1 MNRLFAPPKK
11 SSVSR
16 TRVDQAV
23 MTAPRGHSTYS
34 LLAPLHYEANY
45 AYPVVVWLHSDGGDE
60 KQLLRVMQH
69 ISMRNYVGLGVR
81 GSLPCEGRRGY
92 QWQQSPASIIT
103 AENRVQEAIAA
114 AQAKFNVNSD
124 RIFLAGHEAGGT
136 MAFRLALRSP
146 RNYAGALSVGGR
158 FPLGQMPLLNLHSLR
173 DLPLFLAYCRDSE
186 TYTEGDLCDELPLF
200 HAAALKVAIR
210 QYPCGDELTTQ
221 MLADMD
227 AWMMERVTGVPSHSE
242 ESATVS
248 RGQWN

>member
-11 SSVSR
+11 SPVHR
-16 TRVDQAV
+16 TRVDQGV
-23 MTAPRGHSTYS
+23 LTASRGHSTYS

-45 AYPVVVWLHSDGGDE
+45 SYPVVAWLHGDGGDE
-60 KQLLRVMQH
+60 KQILRVMPH
-69 ISMRNYVGLGVR
+69 VSMRNYVGIGVR
-81 GSLPCEGRRGY
+81 ASVPCEGRRGF
-92 QWQQSPASIIT
+92 QWQQSPQSILT
-103 AENRVQEAIAA
+103 AESRVQEAIDAA
-114 AQAKFNVNSD
+114 KAKFNVNAD
-124 RIFLAGHEAGGT
+124 RIFLAGHETGGT
-136 MAFRLALRSP
+136 MAYRLALRSP
-146 RNYAGALSVGGR
+146 RKYAGALSAGGR

-186 TYTEGDLCDELPLF
+186 AYSSDDVCDELPIF

-227 AWMMERVTGVPSHSE
+227 AWMMERVTGIPSQAE
-242 ESATVS
+242 ESTTVS

>member
-1 MNRLFAPPKK
+1 MNRLFAAPKK

-16 TRVDQAV
+16 NRVDQGV
-23 MTAPRGHSTYS
+23 MTAPRSHSTYS
-34 LLAPLHYEANY
+34 LLAPMHYEPNY

-60 KQLLRVMQH
+60 KQLLKVMPH
-69 ISMRNYVGLGVR
+69 LSMRNYVAVGVR
-81 GSLPCEGRRGY
+81 GSNPCIGRRGY
-92 QWQQSPASIIT
+92 EWEQSPQSILT

-114 AQAKFNVNSD
+114 ARAKFNLNTD

-136 MAFRLALRSP
+136 MAYRLALRSP
-146 RNYAGALSVGGR
+146 QNFAGALSAGGP
-158 FPLGQMPLLNLHSLR
+158 FPLGQMPLMNLHSLR

-186 TYTEGDLCDELPLF
+186 TYSSDDLCDELPLF

-221 MLADMD
+221 MLIDMD
-227 AWMMERVTGVPSHSE
+227 AWMMERVTGVPSQSE
-242 ESATVS
+242 ESAVAS

>member
-23 MTAPRGHSTYS
+23 MTAPRGHSIFS
-34 LLAPLHYEANY
+34 LLAPMHYEANY
-45 AYPVVVWLHSDGGDE
+45 AYPVVIWLHSDGGDE
-60 KQLLRVMQH
+60 KQLLRVMPH

-81 GSLPCEGRRGY
+81 ASLPCEGRRGY
-92 QWQQSPASIIT
+92 QWQQSPQSILT
-103 AENRVQEAIAA
+103 VESRVQEALAA
-114 AQAKFNVNSD
+114 ARAKFNINTD

-136 MAFRLALRSP
+136 MAYRLALRSP
-146 RNYAGALSVGGR
+146 HSYAGALSVGGA
-158 FPLGQMPLLNLHSLR
+158 FPLGHMPLLNLHSLR

-186 TYTEGDLCDELPLF
+186 TYSEGNLCDELPLF

-227 AWMMERVTGVPSHSE
+227 AWMMERVTGIPSHTE

-248 RGQWN
+248 RGEWN

>member
-23 MTAPRGHSTYS
+23 MTAPRGHSTFS
-34 LLAPLHYEANY
+34 LLAPMHYEANY

-60 KQLLRVMQH
+60 KQLLRVMPH

-81 GSLPCEGRRGY
+81 ASLPCDGRRGY
-92 QWQQSPASIIT
+92 QWQQTPQSILT
-103 AENRVQEAIAA
+103 AESRVQEAIAA
-114 AQAKFNVNSD
+114 AKAKFNVNSD
-124 RIFLAGHEAGGT
+124 RIFVAGHEAGGT
-136 MAFRLALRSP
+136 MAYRLALRSP
-146 RNYAGALSVGGR
+146 HSYAGALSVGGA
-158 FPLGQMPLLNLHSLR
+158 FPLGHMPLLNLQSLR

-186 TYTEGDLCDELPLF
+186 TYSEGNLCDELPLF
-200 HAAALKVAIR
+200 HAATLKVAIR

-227 AWMMERVTGVPSHSE
+227 AWMMERVTGIPSCTE
-242 ESATVS
+242 ESAAVS
-248 RGQWN
+248 RGEWN

>member
-23 MTAPRGHSTYS
+23 MTAPRGHSIFS
-34 LLAPLHYEANY
+34 LLAPMHYEANY
-45 AYPVVVWLHSDGGDE
+45 AYPVVIWLHSDGGDE
-60 KQLLRVMQH
+60 KQLLRVMPH

-81 GSLPCEGRRGY
+81 ASLPCEGRRGY
-92 QWQQSPASIIT
+92 LWQQSPQSILT
-103 AENRVQEAIAA
+103 AESRVQEALAA
-114 AQAKFNVNSD
+114 ARAKFNINTD

-136 MAFRLALRSP
+136 MAYRLALRSP
-146 RNYAGALSVGGR
+146 HSYAGALSVGGA
-158 FPLGQMPLLNLHSLR
+158 FPLGHMPLLNLHSLR

-186 TYTEGDLCDELPLF
+186 TYSEGNLCDELPLF

-221 MLADMD
+221 MLTDMD
-227 AWMMERVTGVPSHSE
+227 AWMMERVTGIPSHAE
-242 ESATVS
+242 ESATAS
-248 RGQWN
+248 RGEWN

>member
-23 MTAPRGHSTYS
+23 KTAPRGQTTYN
-34 LLAPLHYEANY
+34 LLAPMHYEANY
-45 AYPVVVWLHSDGGDE
+45 AYPVVVWLHSNGGDE
-60 KQLLRVMQH
+60 KQHLRVMPH
-69 ISMRNYVGLGVR
+69 LSMRNYVGVGVR
-81 GSLPCEGRRGY
+81 ASVPCEGRRGF
-92 QWQQSPASIIT
+92 QWEQSPQCILS
-103 AENRVQEAIAA
+103 AEHRVQEAVAA
-114 AQAKFNVNSD
+114 AKAKFNVNPS

-136 MAFRLALRSP
+136 MAYRLALRSP
-146 RNYAGALSVGGR
+146 QKYAGALSAGGP
-158 FPLGQMPLLNLHSLR
+158 FPLGHMPLANLHNLR

-186 TYTEGDLCDELPLF
+186 TYTSEDLCDELPLF
-200 HAAALKVAIR
+200 HTAALKVAIR

-227 AWMMERVTGVPSHSE
+227 AWMMEHVTGAPCCSE
-242 ESATVS
+242 ESAAIG

>member
-16 TRVDQAV
+16 TRVDQGV
-23 MTAPRGHSTYS
+23 KTAPRGHSTYS
-34 LLAPLHYEANY
+34 LLAPMHYEANY
-45 AYPVVVWLHSDGGDE
+45 AYPVVVWLHTDGGDE
-60 KQLLRVMQH
+60 RQLLRVMQH

-92 QWQQSPASIIT
+92 QWQQSPASIMT
-103 AENRVQEAIAA
+103 AESRVQEAIAA
-114 AQAKFNVNSD
+114 AQAKFNVNTD
-124 RIFLAGHEAGGT
+124 HIFLAGHEAGGT

-227 AWMMERVTGVPSHSE
+227 AWMMERVTGIPSHSE